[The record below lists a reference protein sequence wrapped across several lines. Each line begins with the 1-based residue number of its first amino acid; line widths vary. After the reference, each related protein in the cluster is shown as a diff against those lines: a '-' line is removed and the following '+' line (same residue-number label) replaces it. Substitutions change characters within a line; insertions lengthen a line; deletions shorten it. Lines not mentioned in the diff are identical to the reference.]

1 MDRRLVV
8 VMALALAA
16 GASPAV
22 AQNYPSR
29 PIRAVSSIPL
39 GSSGDVALRLVTAK
53 MSQSMGQPVVV
64 ETSTAA
70 GGTVAAKAMSK
81 GTPDGYSFLYASS
94 GSMVGAQF
102 LNRDIGYDPVKDFTP
117 LSAVVEAGSMLAV
130 NAELPIRS
138 LPDLIDYAKKNP
150 GKLSYGSNGI
160 GSNFHLQGEAFKMT
174 AGIDLLHV
182 PYSGGNMAI
191 PINDLMTGRLDVH
204 FPSYSLIGPHLST
217 GKVRLLAVMGARPV
231 KRLPDLP
238 LVKDVVPGFRPLPA
252 WFGTFGPPGLLQP
265 IAARL
270 QGEMAKAVNDA
281 DVAAKLTDVGI
292 APWGSTPEQF
302 SAALRG
308 DMELLGA
315 LVTKLGIKPQ

>member
-1 MDRRLVV
+1 MLKTAAIACV
-8 VMALALAA
+8 ALAFSGVALAQ
-16 GASPAV
+16 G
-22 AQNYPSR
+22 YPNK
-29 PIRAVSSIPL
+29 PIRAISSIPL

-53 MSQSMGQPVVV
+53 MTQSMGQSIVV

-81 GTPDGYSFLYASS
+81 GVPDGYAFLYASS

-102 LNRDIGYDPVKDFTP
+102 LNKDIGYDPVKDFTP
-117 LSAVVEAGSMLAV
+117 LTQVVEAGSLLAV
-130 NAELPIRS
+130 NAELPIRT
-138 LPDLIDYAKKNP
+138 LQELIDYAKKNP

-160 GSNFHLQGEAFKMT
+160 GSNFHLQGEAFKLT

-231 KRLPDLP
+231 KKLPDLP
-238 LVKDVVPGFRPLPA
+238 LVKDVVPTFRPLPA
-252 WFGTFGPPGLLQP
+252 WFGTFGPPGLPQP
-265 IAARL
+265 ITARL
-270 QGEMAKAVNDA
+270 QGEMAKAVTEP
-281 DVAAKLTDVGI
+281 DVSAKLIDIGI
-292 APWGSTPEQF
+292 TPWGSTPEQF
-302 SAALRG
+302 AVALKS
-308 DMELLGA
+308 DMELMGQ
-315 LVTKLGIKPQ
+315 LVTRLGIKPQ